1 VSRSGTGRSR
11 THRETELFETPRP
24 GGDLVIGETSCA
36 QFASLGSH
44 VVFRVRASGP
54 VRRGRVFESVVKGGI
69 AHRAEDLF
77 DLAEGFAG
85 ETQFDSSFA

>member
-1 VSRSGTGRSR
+1 MV
-11 THRETELFETPRP
+11 
-24 GGDLVIGETSCA
+24 GETLRP
-36 QFASLGSH
+36 QFAGLGSH
-44 VVFRVRASGP
+44 VVFRVRAPGP
-54 VRRGRVFESVVKGGI
+54 VRRGRAFESVMERGI